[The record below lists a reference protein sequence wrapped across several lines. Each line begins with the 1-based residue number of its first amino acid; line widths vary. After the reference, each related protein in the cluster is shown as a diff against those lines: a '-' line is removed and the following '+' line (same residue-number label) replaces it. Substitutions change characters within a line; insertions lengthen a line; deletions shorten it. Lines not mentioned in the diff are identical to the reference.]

1 MILLT
6 PELHAVL
13 RVNAAAHRD
22 AMQTGT
28 HEPDPAPVVKF
39 FNPLGAAT
47 WLATELYDDGDT
59 PFGLADL
66 GFGCP
71 ELGCFSLSELAG
83 IRLSFGLRIE
93 RDIGFSTTPACRS
106 GPIPRAEPVRSA
118 KPNPSSGASS
128 PSRFPR
134 FRPIPSKGTADDPRR
149 VPPQAL
155 PGRSTTPATGPD
167 AAKPRIP
174 WRRDR
179 HSQGVDP

>member
-6 PELHAVL
+6 PELHAAL

-22 AMQTGT
+22 AMQSGT

-59 PFGLADL
+59 LFGLADL

-93 RDIGFSTTPACRS
+93 RDIGFSTTVSLSVWADTAR
-106 GPIPRAEPVRSA
+106 RAGSISQAQSIIWRIESAPV
-118 KPNPSSGASS
+118 PELP
-128 PSRFPR
+128 
-134 FRPIPSKGTADDPRR
+134 TDPE
-149 VPPQAL
+149 
-155 PGRSTTPATGPD
+155 
-167 AAKPRIP
+167 
-174 WRRDR
+174 
-179 HSQGVDP
+179 QGNGG